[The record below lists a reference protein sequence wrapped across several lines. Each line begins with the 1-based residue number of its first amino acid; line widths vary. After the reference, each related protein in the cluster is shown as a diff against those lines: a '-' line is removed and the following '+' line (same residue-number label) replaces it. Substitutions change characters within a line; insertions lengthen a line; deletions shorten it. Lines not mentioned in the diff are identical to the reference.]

1 MTRPPIF
8 EADRYYCPNCGIVND
23 VIVEYDRGQV
33 VCRKCGTVIKENV
46 TDLGPEWRKPESARA
61 YSGPFG
67 STVGNIERGA
77 VKLSDKLK
85 AITLRKFTK
94 PISMAAER
102 IEIDLREF
110 LESARDK
117 LNIPKP
123 LMEEAV
129 ALYKKLYDAGFRVTQ
144 IEAYA
149 AVLYFVLKKHGS
161 AVATLRAFSER
172 LGVERHALVSAYM
185 ELLNVASNLGIR
197 PPRTDPRIYIPRIV
211 SSLGIRDEKSAEVQ
225 RVAVDILRYI
235 SALRSVRNGRKPQ
248 VLAAAAVYYACYIA
262 GIEVTQKDLAKAAD
276 STEGPVRELLRELA
290 RRLYVEITI

>member
-1 MTRPPIF
+1 MTRSPIF
-8 EADRYYCPNCGIVND
+8 EVDQYYCPNCGIVND

-33 VCRKCGTVIKENV
+33 VCRECGTVIKENV

-67 STVGNIERGA
+67 TTVGNIERGS

-85 AITLRKFTK
+85 AITMRKFTK
-94 PISMAAER
+94 PISAER
-102 IEIDLREF
+102 MEIDIREF

-117 LNIPKP
+117 LNIPKS
-123 LMEEAV
+123 LLEETV
-129 ALYKKLYDAGFRVTQ
+129 ALYKKFYNAGFKMSR

-149 AVLYFVLKKHGS
+149 AVLYFVLKKHES

-172 LGVERHALVSAYM
+172 LGVERNAVVSAYM
-185 ELLNVASNLGIR
+185 ELLNVASDLGIKS
-197 PPRTDPRIYIPRIV
+197 PRTDPRIYIPRIV

-225 RVAVDILRYI
+225 RIAVDILRYI
-235 SALRSVRNGRKPQ
+235 TALRSVRNGRKPQ

-276 STEGPVRELLRELA
+276 STEGPVRELLRELT
-290 RRLYVEITI
+290 RRLYIEITI